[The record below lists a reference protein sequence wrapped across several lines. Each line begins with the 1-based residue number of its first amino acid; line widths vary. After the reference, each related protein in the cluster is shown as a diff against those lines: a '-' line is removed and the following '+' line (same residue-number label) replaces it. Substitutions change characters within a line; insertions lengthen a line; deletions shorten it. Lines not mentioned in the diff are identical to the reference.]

1 MPDTLQGVLD
11 RIVFHNEENHYTI
24 GELKADGHRGG
35 VTVVGN
41 LPGVQCGE
49 TLKLTG
55 DWTTHPMHGQ
65 QFKIKEFSSQL
76 PASVYGIEKYLGS
89 GQIPKV
95 GPKFAKKI
103 VAKFGADTLRV
114 ISEESGRL
122 REIPGVGP
130 KRAKEIK
137 KAWDEQAALRD
148 VMTFLQTYGVGT
160 NLCLRLIRQY
170 GNAAKNILQND
181 PYRVAREVPG
191 IGFKTADKI
200 AVNLGYSNE
209 SQQRINAGLLFAL
222 QELETEG
229 HTGYPVSDLV
239 KKASE
244 MLEVHEDLVSP
255 RVEELVTGSHLVKEV
270 GAEGEDFIQLPAL
283 RRAEVSI
290 SQAIADLAEGQSALP
305 PIKIEKAVEWAQERA
320 GFTFAPE
327 QAEAVRQGLRCKVS
341 ILTGGPGT
349 GKTTILRAL
358 VDILKAKKVRLTLA
372 APTGRAAQRMAEST
386 GAYAQTIHRLLKYD
400 AVAGGFLHTD
410 DNRLK
415 TEFMIVD
422 ESSMLDS
429 RLAASLL
436 RALPDNAHLL
446 LVGDIHQ
453 LPSVGAGCV
462 LSDIIQFIEDKPNP
476 KMAVTRLEKIFRQG
490 ARSAIVATAH
500 AILHGRAQAP
510 FVVNRTGDVDPQQ
523 DLHFLAAPDPE
534 DCMKLISALVRDH
547 LPRWFGWADKFM
559 DVQVLA
565 PMHKGASGVQRIND
579 TLPDVLNAQSRGIL
593 YGQNKYRA
601 GDKVIQTRN
610 NYEKGVFN
618 GDLGRVSAV
627 NVEAGTVAVKFDGD
641 EVDYERPELLDLS
654 LAYAITIHKSQGSE
668 FPIVVIPLLKQH
680 FVMLQRN
687 LLYTAITRGRKKVFL
702 VGDPQAYS
710 MAVRNVD
717 SLRRLTGL
725 GMRLRDTFSS
735 VSS

>member
-1 MPDTLQGVLD
+1 MAEALTGVLE

-35 VTVVGN
+35 VTVIGN

-49 TLKLTG
+49 TLKLSG
-55 DWTTHPMHGQ
+55 EWTTHAMHGK
-65 QFKIKEFSSQL
+65 QFKIAEFSSQL

-103 VAKFGADTLRV
+103 VEKFGADTLRI

-137 KAWDEQAALRD
+137 KAWDEQASLRD

-170 GNAAKNILQND
+170 GNAAKTILQND

-209 SQQRINAGLLFAL
+209 SPQRIDAGLLFAL
-222 QELETEG
+222 QELEVDG
-229 HTGYPVSDLV
+229 HTGFPLSGLV
-239 KKASE
+239 KKTAE
-244 MLEVHEDLVSP
+244 MLEVVENLVEP
-255 RVEELVTGSHLVKEV
+255 RVGELVLGAQLVKET
-270 GAEGEDFIQLPAL
+270 GFDSEDFIQLPAL

-290 SQAIADLAEGQSALP
+290 AQAVADLADGASALP

-320 GFTFAPE
+320 GFNFAPE
-327 QAEAVRQGLRCKVS
+327 QADAVRQALRCKVS

-386 GAYAQTIHRLLKYD
+386 GAMAQTIHRLLKFD
-400 AVAGGFLHTD
+400 HEAGGFHHTD
-410 DNRLK
+410 DNRLR

-436 RALPDNAHLL
+436 RALPDSAHLL

-462 LSDIIQFIEDKPNP
+462 LSDIIQHIEERPTP

-510 FVVNRTGDVDPQQ
+510 FVVTNVADVDPAQ

-534 DCMKLISALVRDH
+534 DAVKLISSLIRDQ

-559 DVQVLA
+559 DIQVLA
-565 PMHKGASGVQRIND
+565 PMHKGTAGVQRINE
-579 TLPDVLNAQSRGIL
+579 TLPDVLNAQSRGIT
-593 YGQNKYRA
+593 YGAYKYRI

-725 GMRLRDTFSS
+725 GMRLKTVFSTTA
-735 VSS
+735 

>member
-1 MPDTLQGVLD
+1 MPDTLTGVLD
-11 RIVFHNEENHYTI
+11 RIVFHNEENHFTI
-24 GELKADGHRGG
+24 GEVKASDHRGPI
-35 VTVVGN
+35 TVLGN

-55 DWTTHPMHGQ
+55 DWTTHATHGK

-170 GNAAKNILQND
+170 GNAAKTILQNE

-191 IGFKTADKI
+191 IGFKTADRI

-209 SQQRINAGLLFAL
+209 SPQRIDAGLLFAL
-222 QELETEG
+222 QELEVDG
-229 HTGYPVSDLV
+229 HTGYPVSDLT
-239 KKASE
+239 KKSSE
-244 MLEVHEDLVSP
+244 MLDVHEDLVSP
-255 RVEELVTGSHLVKEV
+255 RVNALTEKSHLVKTV
-270 GAEGEDFIQLPAL
+270 GIDGEDFIQLPAM
-283 RRAEVSI
+283 RRSEVSI
-290 SQAIADLAEGQSALP
+290 AGALGQIANTESCLP
-305 PIKIEKAVEWAQERA
+305 PIKVTKAIEWAQERA
-320 GFTFAPE
+320 GFQFAPE
-327 QAEAVRQGLRCKVS
+327 QSDAVAAGLKCKVS

-372 APTGRAAQRMAEST
+372 APTGRAAQRMSEST
-386 GAYAQTIHRLLKYD
+386 GAFAMTIHRLLKFD
-400 AVAGGFLHTD
+400 HEAGGFLHTD

-429 RLAASLL
+429 RLASSLL
-436 RALPDNAHLL
+436 RALPDSAHLL

-453 LPSVGAGCV
+453 LPSVGAGSV
-462 LSDIIQFIEDKPNP
+462 LSDIIKFIEDKPRP
-476 KMAVTRLEKIFRQG
+476 QLAVTRLEKIFRQG
-490 ARSAIVATAH
+490 QRSAIVATAH
-500 AILHGRAQAP
+500 AILQGRAGAP
-510 FVVNRTGDVDPQQ
+510 FVLTDVKDVDPRQ
-523 DLHFLAAPDPE
+523 DLHFLSCEDPE
-534 DCMKLISALVRDH
+534 ETLKLTAALIRDH
-547 LPRWFGWADKFM
+547 LPRWFNWADKFM
-559 DVQVLA
+559 DIQVLA
-565 PMHKGASGVQRIND
+565 PMHKGAGGVGRMNEE
-579 TLPDVLNAQSRGIL
+579 LPNALNAQSRGIT
-593 YGQNKYRA
+593 YGAYKYRV

-618 GDLGRVSAV
+618 GDLGRISAV
-627 NVEAGTVAVKFDGD
+627 NAEAGTVAVNFDGN
-641 EVDYERPELLDLS
+641 EIDYERPELLDLS

-668 FPIVVIPLLKQH
+668 FPIVIVPLLKQH

-687 LLYTAITRGRKKVFL
+687 LLYTAITRGRRKVFL
-702 VGDPQAYS
+702 VGDPAAYS

-725 GMRLRDTFSS
+725 GVRLGEAFSA
-735 VSS
+735 

>member
-1 MPDTLQGVLD
+1 MPDVLQGVLD

-24 GELKADGHRGG
+24 GELKTDGHRGPI
-35 VTVVGN
+35 TVLGN

-49 TLKLTG
+49 TLKLSG
-55 DWTTHPMHGQ
+55 EWSNHAMHGK
-65 QFKIKEFSSQL
+65 QFKVKEFTSQL

-103 VAKFGADTLRV
+103 VAKFGEDTLRV

-137 KAWDEQAALRD
+137 KAWDEQHALRD

-170 GNAAKNILQND
+170 GNAAKTILQND

-209 SQQRINAGLLFAL
+209 SAQRIDAGLLFAL
-222 QELETEG
+222 QELEVDG
-229 HTGYPVSDLV
+229 HTGYPISDLV
-239 KKASE
+239 KKSAV
-244 MLEVHEDLVSP
+244 LLDVVEDLVSP
-255 RVEELVTGSHLVKEV
+255 RVNALVEGSHLVQQA
-270 GAEGEDFIQLPAL
+270 GADGEAFIQLPAL

-290 SQAIADLAEGQSALP
+290 AQAIADLAKAQSALP
-305 PIKIEKAVEWAQERA
+305 DIKIDKAVEWAQERA
-320 GFTFAPE
+320 GFNFAPE
-327 QAEAVRQGLRCKVS
+327 QADAVRHALRCKVS

-386 GAYAQTIHRLLKYD
+386 GAYAQTIHRLLKFD
-400 AVAGGFLHTD
+400 AQAGGFLHTD

-429 RLAASLL
+429 RLASSLL
-436 RALPDNAHLL
+436 RALPDSAHLL
-446 LVGDIHQ
+446 LVGDIYQ
-453 LPSVGAGCV
+453 LPSVGAGAV
-462 LSDIIQFIEDKPNP
+462 LSDIISFIEEKPRP
-476 KMAVTRLEKIFRQG
+476 QMSVTRLEKIFRQG
-490 ARSAIVATAH
+490 SRSAIVATAH
-500 AILHGRAQAP
+500 AILNNRAQAP
-510 FVVNRTGDVDPQQ
+510 FVVNQIQDVDPAQ
-523 DLHFLAAPDPE
+523 DLHFLAAEDPE
-534 DCMKLISALVRDH
+534 DALKLLTSLVHEH
-547 LPRWFGWADKFM
+547 LPRWFKWADPFM
-559 DVQVLA
+559 DIQVLA
-565 PMHKGASGVQRIND
+565 PMHKGAGGVMRLNE
-579 TLPDVLNAQSRGIL
+579 TLPEVLNAQSRGIT
-593 YGQNKYRA
+593 YGQNKFRI

-627 NVEAGTVAVKFDGD
+627 NAEAGTVAVRFDGD
-641 EVDYERPELLDLS
+641 PIDYERPELLDLS

-702 VGDPQAYS
+702 VGDPAAYA

-725 GMRLRDTFSS
+725 GTRLGDVFI
-735 VSS
+735 

>member
-1 MPDTLQGVLD
+1 MSDTLQGVLD
-11 RIVFHNEENHYTI
+11 RILFHNEENHYTI
-24 GELKADGHRGG
+24 GELKADEHRGG

-49 TLKLTG
+49 TLKLSG
-55 DWTTHPMHGQ
+55 EWVTHATHGK
-65 QFKIKEFSSQL
+65 QFKIKDFESKL
-76 PASVYGIEKYLGS
+76 PASAYGIEKYLGS

-130 KRAKEIK
+130 KRVKEIK
-137 KAWDEQAALRD
+137 KAWDEQSALRD

-170 GNAAKNILQND
+170 GNAAKTILQND

-200 AVNLGYSNE
+200 AVNLGFANE
-209 SQQRINAGLLFAL
+209 SHQRIDAGVQFAL
-222 QELETEG
+222 QELETDG
-229 HTGYPVSDLV
+229 HTGFPVSELV
-239 KKASE
+239 KKSSV
-244 MLEVHEDLVSP
+244 MLDVAEDLIAP
-255 RVEELVTGSHLVKEV
+255 RIDALVAGSFLVKES
-270 GAEGEDFIQLPAL
+270 ALDGEDFIQLPAL
-283 RRAEVSI
+283 RRSEVSI
-290 SQAIADLAEGQSALP
+290 AQAIADLAQAQSALP
-305 PIKIEKAVEWAQERA
+305 PIKIDKAVEWAEQRA
-320 GFTFAPE
+320 GFSFAPE
-327 QAEAVRQGLRCKVS
+327 QADAVRAALRCKVS

-358 VDILKAKKVRLTLA
+358 VDVLRAKKVRLTLA
-372 APTGRAAQRMAEST
+372 SPTGRAAARMAEST
-386 GAYAQTIHRLLKYD
+386 GAYAQTIHRLLKFD
-400 AVAGGFLHTD
+400 HEAGGFVHGD

-415 TEFMIVD
+415 TDFMIVD

-429 RLAASLL
+429 RLASSLL
-436 RALPDNAHLL
+436 RALPESAHLL

-453 LPSVGAGCV
+453 LPSVGAGAV
-462 LSDIIQFIEDKPNP
+462 LSDIIEFIEDKPAAQ
-476 KMAVTRLEKIFRQG
+476 MSVTRLGKIFRQG
-490 ARSAIVATAH
+490 ARSAIVTTAH
-500 AILHGRAQAP
+500 GIMHNRAQAP
-510 FVVNRTGDVDPQQ
+510 FVVNRVEDIDPAQ
-523 DLHFLAAPDPE
+523 DLHFLHTTDPE
-534 DCMKLISALVRDH
+534 STARMLTELWQKH
-547 LPRWFGWADKFM
+547 LPRWFNWADRLM
-559 DVQVLA
+559 DIQVLA
-565 PMHKGASGVQRIND
+565 PMHKGAGGVQRINED
-579 TLPDVLNAQSRGIL
+579 LPAALNAESKGII
-593 YGQNKYRA
+593 YGGTKFRV

-627 NVEAGTVAVKFDGD
+627 NAEAGTVAVDFDGN
-641 EVDYERPELLDLS
+641 EIDYERPELLDLS

-668 FPIVVIPLLKQH
+668 FPIVIIPLLKQH

-702 VGDPQAYS
+702 VGDPAAYS
-710 MAVRNVD
+710 MAVRNVE

-725 GMRLRDTFSS
+725 GARLRDVFAGG
-735 VSS
+735 

>member
-1 MPDTLQGVLD
+1 MADTLTGVLD
-11 RIVFHNEENHYTI
+11 RIVFHNEENHFTI
-24 GELKADGHRGG
+24 GEVKASDHRGPI
-35 VTVVGN
+35 TVLGN

-55 DWTTHPMHGQ
+55 DWTTHATHGK
-65 QFKIKEFSSQL
+65 QFKIKEFTSQL

-170 GNAAKNILQND
+170 GNAAKTILQNE

-191 IGFKTADKI
+191 IGFKTADRI

-209 SQQRINAGLLFAL
+209 SPQRIDAGLLFAL
-222 QELETEG
+222 QELEVDG

-244 MLEVHEDLVSP
+244 MLDVVEDLISP
-255 RVEELVTGSHLVKEV
+255 RVKALTENSHLV
-270 GAEGEDFIQLPAL
+270 ATEGIDGEAFIQLPAL
-283 RRAEVSI
+283 RRSEVAI
-290 SQAIADLAEGQSALP
+290 AQVIADLAEAQSALP
-305 PIKIEKAVEWAQERA
+305 PIIIDKAVDWAQDKA
-320 GFTFAPE
+320 GFKFAPE
-327 QAEAVRQGLRCKVS
+327 QADAVRAGLRCKVS

-358 VDILKAKKVRLTLA
+358 VEILKAKKVRLTLA
-372 APTGRAAQRMAEST
+372 APTGRAAQRMSEST
-386 GAYAQTIHRLLKYD
+386 GAFAMTIHRLLKFD
-400 AVAGGFLHTD
+400 HEAGGFLHTD
-410 DNRLK
+410 DNKLK

-429 RLAASLL
+429 RLASSLL
-436 RALPDNAHLL
+436 RALPDSAHLL

-453 LPSVGAGCV
+453 LPSVGAGAV
-462 LSDIIQFIEDKPNP
+462 LSDIIQFIEAKPHQH
-476 KMAVTRLEKIFRQG
+476 MAVTRLEKIFRQG

-500 AILHGRAQAP
+500 AILQGRAGAP
-510 FVVNRTGDVDPQQ
+510 FVVNQVKDIDPKQ
-523 DLHFLAAPDPE
+523 DLHFLATEDPE
-534 DCMKLISALVRDH
+534 DAVKQVTALIQH
-547 LPRWFGWADKFM
+547 YLPRWFDWADKFM
-559 DVQVLA
+559 DIQVLA
-565 PMHKGASGVQRIND
+565 PMHKGAGGVGRMNEE
-579 TLPDVLNAQSRGIL
+579 LPNTLNAQSRGIV
-593 YGQNKYRA
+593 YGATKYRV

-627 NVEAGTVAVKFDGD
+627 NAEAGTVAVNFEGN
-641 EVDYERPELLDLS
+641 EIDYERPELLDLS

-668 FPIVVIPLLKQH
+668 FPIVIIPLLKQH

-687 LLYTAITRGRKKVFL
+687 LLYTAITRGRRKVFI
-702 VGDPQAYS
+702 VGDPTAYA

-725 GMRLRDTFSS
+725 GQRLSDVFAG
-735 VSS
+735 

>member
-1 MPDTLQGVLD
+1 MADTLTGVLD
-11 RIVFHNEENHYTI
+11 RIVFHNEENHFII
-24 GELKADGHRGG
+24 GEVKAKDHRGAI
-35 VTVVGN
+35 TVLGN

-55 DWTTHPMHGQ
+55 DWTNHATHGK
-65 QFKIKEFSSQL
+65 QFKIKEFSSEL

-137 KAWDEQAALRD
+137 KAWDEQASLRD

-170 GNAAKNILQND
+170 GNAAKTILQNE

-191 IGFKTADKI
+191 IGFKTADRI

-209 SQQRINAGLLFAL
+209 SSQRIDAGLLYAL
-222 QELETEG
+222 QELEVDG
-229 HTGYPVSDLV
+229 HTGYPVSELT

-244 MLEVHEDLVSP
+244 MLEVHEDLIGP
-255 RVEELVTGSHLVKEV
+255 RVGALIENSHLVKTT
-270 GAEGEDFIQLPAL
+270 AADGEDFIQLPAM
-283 RRAEVSI
+283 RRAEVAI
-290 SQAIADLAEGQSALP
+290 AQAIAELTEATSTLP
-305 PIKIEKAVEWAQERA
+305 PIKIDKAIEWAQERA
-320 GFTFAPE
+320 GFQFAPE
-327 QAEAVRQGLRCKVS
+327 QSAAVAAGLRCKVS

-372 APTGRAAQRMAEST
+372 APTGRAAQRMSESA
-386 GAYAQTIHRLLKYD
+386 GAYAQTIHRLLKFD
-400 AVAGGFLHTD
+400 HEAGGFLHTD
-410 DNRLK
+410 DNKLK
-415 TEFMIVD
+415 TDFMIVD

-429 RLAASLL
+429 RLASSLL
-436 RALPDNAHLL
+436 RALPDSAHLL

-453 LPSVGAGCV
+453 LPSVGAGSV
-462 LSDIIQFIEDKPNP
+462 LSDIIAFIEERQRAQ
-476 KMAVTRLEKIFRQG
+476 MSVTRLEKIFRQG
-490 ARSAIVATAH
+490 KRSAIVSTAH
-500 AILHGRAQAP
+500 AILQGRAQAP
-510 FVVNRTGDVDPQQ
+510 FVLTNVNDVDPKQ
-523 DLHFLAAPDPE
+523 DLHFLSVDDPE
-534 DCMKLISALVRDH
+534 ETLKLVTSLIRDH
-547 LPRWFGWADKFM
+547 VPRWFNWADKFM

-565 PMHKGASGVQRIND
+565 PMHKGAGGVGRMNEE
-579 TLPDVLNAQSRGIL
+579 LPNALNAQSRGIT
-593 YGQNKYRA
+593 YGANKYRI

-618 GDLGRVSAV
+618 GDLGRVNAV
-627 NVEAGTVAVKFDGD
+627 NVEAGTVAVNFDGD
-641 EVDYERPELLDLS
+641 VVDYERPELLDLS

-668 FPIVVIPLLKQH
+668 FPIVIVPLLKQH

-687 LLYTAITRGRKKVFL
+687 LLYTAITRGRRKVFL
-702 VGDPQAYS
+702 VGDPAAYA

-725 GMRLRDTFSS
+725 KERLKEILSA
-735 VSS
+735 